1 MRHLTQTGP
10 IAPGEIVTLFGNGL
24 GPEQGIQTQATLQ
37 NPYPNRAAGVEVTF
51 DGRPAPLL
59 WVQDA
64 QINAVAPWS
73 LTPGQN
79 TQVCVSY
86 NNVKP
91 NCLAWPVVETAP
103 GVFTVDGV
111 HAAAVNQDGTVNA
124 AANPAPVG
132 SVVSVFAT
140 GLGAITPA
148 QADGTLVVPPLPANV
163 VLPVGVQAPTP
174 IFEPCHQPY
183 QTCPAPYIY
192 FDVTYAGP
200 APYVVA
206 GVSQIDFRADYAPVG
221 YQSGAISVTLP
232 RPKPGLPDPLRHWPI
247 RVAAQYGW
255 NHGRS
260 RYTGT
265 PVWRRDTLAPREAL
279 IAKRVWRNS
288 NCS

>member
-1 MRHLTQTGP
+1 
-10 IAPGEIVTLFGNGL
+10 LFGSGL
-24 GPEQGIQTQATLQ
+24 GPGQGIQTQATLVS
-37 NPYPNRAAGVEVTF
+37 PYPTQAEGVEVTF
-51 DGRPAPLL
+51 DGTPAPLL

-64 QINAVAPWS
+64 QINAVAPWA
-73 LTPGQN
+73 LTPGET

-86 NNVKP
+86 NNAKP

-132 SVVSVFAT
+132 SIVSVFAT

-206 GVSQIDFRADYAPVG
+206 GVSRIDFRAVDYAPVD

-232 RPKPGLPDPLRHWPI
+232 STQSQGFQVY
-247 RVAAQYGW
+247 VAG
-255 NHGRS
+255 
-260 RYTGT
+260 
-265 PVWRRDTLAPREAL
+265 E
-279 IAKRVWRNS
+279 
-288 NCS
+288 